1 MTGKELHHDIKLGR
15 MISMKLKNIIIA
27 TVLIIPLSY
36 GGVYAYN
43 SSSSVEEVPMSG
55 KYIGFDS
62 LHEMEEESNL
72 IVVGK
77 KINTK
82 EDIVKIDSTNAYTD
96 AYSLADFEI
105 KKVIKNKTDKAFDK
119 KDNITVMEYAATD
132 TDSFGKKRY
141 IYLEDYTP
149 MKDKKHY
156 ALYLRESKTDPGV
169 YLIRG
174 AVFGKVPLDTEEEI
188 EEIEDK
194 KVKDIAKQVKEKYKN
209 EITIE

>member
-1 MTGKELHHDIKLGR
+1 
-15 MISMKLKNIIIA
+15 MKLKNIIIA

-43 SSSSVEEVPMSG
+43 SSSSVKEVPISG

-62 LHEMEEESNL
+62 LHEMEEESNI

-77 KINTK
+77 KISTK
-82 EDIVKIDSTNAYTD
+82 ENIVKLDSTNAYTD
-96 AYSLADFEI
+96 AYSLANFEI
-105 KKVIKNKTDKAFDK
+105 IKVIKNKTDKVFDK
-119 KDNITVMEYAATD
+119 KDNLTVMEYAATD

-141 IYLEDYTP
+141 FHLEDYTP
-149 MKDKKHY
+149 MKDGKHY
-156 ALYLRESKTDPGV
+156 TLYLRESKTDPGV

-174 AVFGKVPLDTEEEI
+174 AVFGKVPLDTV
-188 EEIEDK
+188 EEIEDE
-194 KVKDIAKQVKEKYKN
+194 KVKAIAKQAKEKYKN